1 MMNVFRSVF
10 PRIDSKSLHYLQAV
24 PIRHNNSFKVCCPLQ
39 RLDEA
44 LQGFCVFTVIVF
56 VSFPWLSHSHSLS
69 TLLPAVVELRD
80 GSDHSLRG
88 SFKPTA
94 APGAAEWRD
103 LGPEMSLLLFS
114 VLLNALGCLQSKAVK
129 GRMFDVF

>member
-1 MMNVFRSVF
+1 MYKSHNLLDFLFFFPIQSMMNIFRSVF

-44 LQGFCVFTVIVF
+44 LQGFCVFTAIVF
-56 VSFPWLSHSHSLS
+56 VSFPWLSRSIYSHSLS

-80 GSDHSLRG
+80 GSDHSLKG
-88 SFKPTA
+88 SFKPHCCSWGCRMKGFGSRDVS
-94 APGAAEWRD
+94 AP
-103 LGPEMSLLLFS
+103 
-114 VLLNALGCLQSKAVK
+114 V
-129 GRMFDVF
+129 